1 MVVIFMSGK
10 RMQEAR
16 NTALSSGRRETKV
29 SCSFMNLTEKGS
41 SVPDTEGKIL
51 EASDGTKPKECHNDF
66 KNKIDFRN
74 K

>member
-1 MVVIFMSGK
+1 
-10 RMQEAR
+10 
-16 NTALSSGRRETKV
+16 
-29 SCSFMNLTEKGS
+29 MNVTEKGP